1 MNFGFTEE
9 QELLRQEV
17 RKFLDEQCP
26 IEEVRR
32 IAETPDG
39 YSSEFW
45 KQLAELGWLGLVI
58 PDRYGGSNLGWEELV
73 VMLEETGRS
82 LFPSPLI
89 STTLAA
95 ATILDAG
102 NEKQR
107 ERWLPRL
114 ADGSCIATTALLE
127 ENQDLAPSGVQLRS
141 ERTADGGFVLH
152 GQKRFVP
159 DAAQAD
165 LVIVAFRSGEADE
178 DVTLALIE
186 ADADGIAC
194 ENVAGI
200 DRTKRLGT
208 LSFDGASVAQDA
220 ILGEPGAGW
229 PAIARLLDR
238 GAIAVTA
245 EIIGASEAALA
256 LTVQYAKD
264 RIQFG
269 SPIGRYQG
277 VKHPLAEAYVDVE
290 SIKSL
295 LYYAAWALD
304 ARPDEV
310 PFSAAKA
317 KGFASE
323 AFNQIGI
330 TGIQLHGA
338 VGYTEEYDIQL
349 YLKRSKWARPMFGDE
364 DYHYERIATFG
375 RI

>member
-1 MNFGFTEE
+1 M
-9 QELLRQEV
+9 
-17 RKFLDEQCP
+17 
-26 IEEVRR
+26 
-32 IAETPDG
+32 
-39 YSSEFW
+39 
-45 KQLAELGWLGLVI
+45 
-58 PDRYGGSNLGWEELV
+58 
-73 VMLEETGRS
+73 
-82 LFPSPLI
+82 
-89 STTLAA
+89 
-95 ATILDAG
+95 
-102 NEKQR
+102 
-107 ERWLPRL
+107 
-114 ADGSCIATTALLE
+114 
-127 ENQDLAPSGVQLRS
+127 
-141 ERTADGGFVLH
+141 LH
-152 GQKRFVP
+152 GQKHFVP

-186 ADADGIAC
+186 AHADGIEC

-208 LSFDGASVAQDA
+208 LSFDGAPVAQDA